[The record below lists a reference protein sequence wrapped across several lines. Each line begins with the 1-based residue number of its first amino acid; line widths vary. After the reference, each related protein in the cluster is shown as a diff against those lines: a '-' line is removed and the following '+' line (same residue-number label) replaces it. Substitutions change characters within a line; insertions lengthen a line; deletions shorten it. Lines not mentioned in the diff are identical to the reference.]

1 MKEPVTRTR
10 KQQIIATAADLF
22 REKGY
27 KATSMRDI
35 ASKVGLEAAS
45 MYSHIRSKEDLLV
58 DICME
63 CAHWFTK
70 GMDDISASQQ
80 SEDCKLRDLIS
91 LHVSIAFDHPASITV
106 FNDEWRH
113 LPEPHHSLFIKA
125 RKSYEQAFRNILD
138 TGKRTGIF
146 AFVHTDI
153 VFNIIMKCMSWS
165 YLALGKYNKEDITH
179 EITTFILKA
188 LKHTNVDVS

>member
-45 MYSHIRSKEDLLV
+45 MYSHIRSKEALLT

-63 CAHWFTK
+63 CAQWFTQ
-70 GMDDISASQQ
+70 GMEDITASRQ

-113 LPEPHHSLFIKA
+113 LPEPQHALFIKA
-125 RKSYEQAFRNILD
+125 RKAYEAGFRNILD
-138 TGKRTGIF
+138 AGRQAGTF
-146 AFVHTDI
+146 SFVHTEI
-153 VFNIIMKCMSWS
+153 VFNIIMKCMGWS

>member
-1 MKEPVTRTR
+1 MSEPALPTR

-35 ASKVGLEAAS
+35 AAKVGMEAAS
-45 MYSHIRSKEDLLV
+45 MYSHIKSKEELLV

-63 CAHWFTK
+63 CAQWFTK
-70 GMDDISASQQ
+70 GMEDISASHQ

-91 LHVSIAFDHPASITV
+91 LHVSIAFDHPASVTV

-113 LPEPHHSLFIKA
+113 LPEPHLGEFIKA
-125 RKSYEQAFRNILD
+125 RKSYESAFRNMLEAGRL
-138 TGKRTGIF
+138 TGTF
-146 AFVHTDI
+146 SFVHTEI

-165 YLALGKYNKEDITH
+165 YLALGKYSKEEITA
-179 EITTFILKA
+179 EITTFIVNA
-188 LKHTNVDVS
+188 LKHTEDTVS